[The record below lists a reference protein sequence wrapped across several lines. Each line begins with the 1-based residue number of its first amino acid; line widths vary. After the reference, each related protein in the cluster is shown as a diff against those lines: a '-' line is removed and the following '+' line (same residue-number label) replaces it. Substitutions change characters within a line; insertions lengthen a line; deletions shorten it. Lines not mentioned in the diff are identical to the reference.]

1 MKRLVAIALMMG
13 AVAAMSSCAPKEAPL
28 PKVYMTTDISPE
40 GLVKVYEVLGA
51 DFEGKVAV
59 KISTGEPGGHNFLK
73 PELIKDLVAKVE
85 GTIVECNVAYPGG
98 RYSNEAHWQTIKDHG
113 FYAIAPCDIMDE
125 FGEIRIPVQDTT
137 HLKFNIVGEH
147 VANYD
152 WMINLAHFKGHTMG
166 GFGGVLKNQSIG
178 VASSNGKAY
187 IHSAGKVETK
197 EELWAGIGKTEQDHF
212 LEAMAAAAQSVHDYY
227 EGRMVYI
234 NVMNN
239 LSVDCDCS
247 AHPADPEMGDVGIL
261 VSLDPVALDQA
272 CVDLVFEY
280 PSTEGDDASALI
292 ERINSRHGIHIIEHA
307 EKIGLGS
314 RTYELVKID

>member
-1 MKRLVAIALMMG
+1 MKNFVKILVIVAASVV
-13 AVAAMSSCAPKEAPL
+13 AVACGQKEPAV

-40 GLVKVYEVLGA
+40 GLVKVYEALDV

-59 KISTGEPGGHNFLK
+59 KISTGERGGHNFLRAD
-73 PELIKDLVAKVE
+73 LIKDLVQSVE
-85 GTIVECNVAYPGG
+85 GTIVECNVAYPGA
-98 RYSNEAHWQTIKDHG
+98 RYSTEEHWNTIKLHG
-113 FYAIAPCDIMDE
+113 FYDIAPCDIMDE
-125 FGEIRIPVQDTT
+125 EGEIKIPVKDTT
-137 HLKFNIVGEH
+137 HLKFNLVGDH
-147 VANYD
+147 ISRYD

-178 VASSNGKAY
+178 VASANGKAY
-187 IHSAGKVETK
+187 IHSAGKIETK

-212 LEAMAAAAQSVHDYY
+212 LEAMASAAQSIHDYY
-227 EGRMVYI
+227 EGKMVYI

-239 LSVDCDCS
+239 LSVDCDCN
-247 AHPADPEMGDVGIL
+247 AHPADPEMGDIGIL
-261 VSLDPVALDQA
+261 ASLDPVALDQA

-280 PSTEGDDASALI
+280 PSSEGDDATALI

-314 RTYELVKID
+314 RTYELVSID